1 VKLIL
6 IIVATLIGAAAIAI
20 TVIFFS
26 LGFWLSPQ
34 SPLSKS
40 DAIVAISG
48 GETKSRTLEA
58 VRLYKDGWAPKLVF
72 SGAALDPNSVSNAKA
87 MELIAQ
93 GEGVP
98 ANDILLEENSE
109 NTDQNAHGVAKIV
122 SDQDWH
128 KVILVTSPY
137 HQRRAYIL
145 FGRALGPSV
154 DILNHSTTDQA
165 WRRTHWWA
173 TDFSRSL
180 TMSELQKTLFV
191 LWSK

>member
-1 VKLIL
+1 MKLIL
-6 IIVATLIGAAAIAI
+6 IILATLIGAAAITA

-98 ANDILLEENSE
+98 AEDILLEENSE

-122 SDQDWH
+122 SDQNWH

-154 DILNHSTTDQA
+154 NILNHSTTDQA